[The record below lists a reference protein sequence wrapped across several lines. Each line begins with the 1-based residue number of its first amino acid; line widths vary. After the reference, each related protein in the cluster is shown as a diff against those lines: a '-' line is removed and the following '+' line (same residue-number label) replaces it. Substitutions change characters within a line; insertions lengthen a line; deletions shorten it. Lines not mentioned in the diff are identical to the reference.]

1 LPQVPLIIPLVVA
14 GVFMGG
20 VWYRKNSD
28 GLWKKALLASAA
40 SGVLNSGYALLLGYL
55 KISGTNTSSNTD
67 SAFLI
72 TSGLSGFLIVIMVFL
87 SAIVTIKYKRGKELE
102 PEE

>member
-1 LPQVPLIIPLVVA
+1 
-14 GVFMGG
+14 MGG
-20 VWYRKNSD
+20 VWYRKSLD
-28 GLWKKALLASAA
+28 GVWKKALLASAA

-55 KISGTNTSSNTD
+55 KIPGINTSSNTD